1 MLNLASKK
9 LQKHS
14 QYFSPSYRKRSYW
27 NRLINCSQLRPF
39 WENFKNARYQNTP
52 IDTSRVNQW
61 TRISCLSDVLPSS
74 CWQSSLNQFSE
85 WSSCHSNNYLTDNA
99 SNLED
104 SCFVSTS
111 FQLLQKKNKTSKFSF
126 QLMCKERCWI
136 CLNILSPKIYSS
148 SSFNSVLSI
157 FQANLELLGSVPF
170 ITPYKHSLEHIYL
183 WLNSRWIKKEDPVG
197 WQKKNTPQSIE
208 RRWNEKVSSGF

>member
-1 MLNLASKK
+1 MLNLATKK

-14 QYFSPSYRKRSYW
+14 QYFSPSYRKRAYW
-27 NRLINCSQLRPF
+27 NRLINCSQLQPF
-39 WENFKNARYQNTP
+39 WENFKNARLQNTP

-61 TRISCLSDVLPSS
+61 TRISCLSDVFPSS
-74 CWQSSLNQFSE
+74 CWQSLNQFSE

-136 CLNILSPKIYSS
+136 CLNIWSPKIYSFCQFS
-148 SSFNSVLSI
+148 KQTCSFSVQ
-157 FQANLELLGSVPF
+157 FHLLLLIS
-170 ITPYKHSLEHIYL
+170 TA
-183 WLNSRWIKKEDPVG
+183 
-197 WQKKNTPQSIE
+197 
-208 RRWNEKVSSGF
+208 

>member
-1 MLNLASKK
+1 MFNLASKK

-14 QYFSPSYRKRSYW
+14 QYFSPSYRKRAYW

-39 WENFKNARYQNTP
+39 WENFKNARLQNTP

-74 CWQSSLNQFSE
+74 CWQSLNQFSE
-85 WSSCHSNNYLTDNA
+85 WSSCHSKNNLTDNA

-104 SCFVSTS
+104 DNFVSTS
-111 FQLLQKKNKTSKFSF
+111 FQLFLTEVNTSKFSF

-136 CLNILSPKIYSS
+136 CINILSPKIYSS
-148 SSFNSVLSI
+148 FSFNSVLSN
-157 FQANLELLGSVPF
+157 FQAKLQLQNA
-170 ITPYKHSLEHIYL
+170 
-183 WLNSRWIKKEDPVG
+183 N
-197 WQKKNTPQSIE
+197 
-208 RRWNEKVSSGF
+208 